1 MTFEDT
7 YEECSEITLGDTV
20 YVTDPC
26 YTPDIWC
33 CNKVEG
39 VKPGHY
45 QTAITKNNED
55 RVACIG
61 IYHEAANDDTVWE
74 KAPFEVGVDSGQAG
88 VFDAEY
94 FEKNFGGD
102 YDDPKSFYGE
112 CCALTLA
119 PLGFGSL
126 ENGKGFVSCSGYGDG
141 GYDLNIGRNDK
152 GEIIAFEIPFILD
165 DEEEDGDEDEWD
177 EDDDWCDEDEEDC

>member
-26 YTPDIWC
+26 YTPATWC

-94 FEKNFGGD
+94 FEKNFGRKAD
-102 YDDPKSFYGE
+102 KRRKLY
-112 CCALTLA
+112 
-119 PLGFGSL
+119 
-126 ENGKGFVSCSGYGDG
+126 NGKLECQYYQYFGP
-141 GYDLNIGRNDK
+141 K
-152 GEIIAFEIPFILD
+152 PPKKEITVPSETDI
-165 DEEEDGDEDEWD
+165 
-177 EDDDWCDEDEEDC
+177 